1 MFGKNNRNNIS
12 GKGIH
17 NASEG
22 IKKFLPVTLKL
33 AKHSQV
39 IYSSS
44 QVIEQ
49 SSKQLVDLT
58 EGLQNDTNLNT
69 INLKLVQEEMELISL
84 ATDKI
89 NTHAKENEVLSK
101 ENLQNVVVCQDCLS
115 SSMEK
120 IKQLFSYY
128 DYLRVSFE
136 KLQEYSDH
144 IANVTTYMDQI
155 AAKTSLLSI
164 NASIEAAR
172 AGEAGRGFKVITE
185 EIKKLADQSKQFS
198 QNIDETIKGIA
209 ICIEE
214 VKNSSNQTYEEIN
227 LTNQTISTTK
237 ESLEHIS
244 ESTNQLDRNIHAT
257 IISGTEIQ
265 SSVESGK
272 QKVEHLSDTFSNS
285 LNNIT
290 NIVTAIQEE
299 SKAVDQLITI
309 NELVKD
315 VSEKQL
321 GIVLGEDLD
330 NKLCTLAQAVIDYNG
345 PKDRNPLKEWAME
358 RCISYIYYTDSDG
371 IFIAGSETEAL
382 GLRIFDLN
390 PDYSVFSSSTERI
403 KLYPMTRN
411 MYTGEILRFMVAK
424 ENGTNNLISIGFN
437 LDHMVEISQKM

>member
-12 GKGIH
+12 DKGIH
-17 NASEG
+17 NTSES
-22 IKKFLPVTLKL
+22 IKKFLPVTLEL

-69 INLKLVQEEMELISL
+69 TNLNLVQEEMELISL

-237 ESLEHIS
+237 ESLERIS

-345 PKDRNPLKEWAME
+345 PKDRDPLKEWAME
-358 RCISYIYYTDSDG
+358 HCISYIYYTDSNG

-390 PDYSVFSSSTERI
+390 PDYSVFSSSSERI

-411 MYTGEILRFMVAK
+411 MYTGEILRFMIAK

-437 LDHMVEISQKM
+437 LDHMVEISQKV